1 MGKKSGKSHK
11 NKSKKSEKVVEK
23 VIEESDDEVA
33 SVEDV
38 EVEDEVIVDEH
49 LEAESADQS
58 NDEKVQESFETI
70 YNRML
75 ENISSSL
82 KLQKDINRDNKLLLK
97 LHNREIRLARKNRR
111 SKNSANRR
119 NVKSGFNKPTPVPEP
134 VAKLFDIE
142 AGTLLARTVVTKM
155 IYQYIRDNG
164 LQNPENKRQINPDSK
179 IKKLFQLSKGDTLSF
194 ENFQTHMKKLYP
206 PSKKDLEAKA
216 AKEAKSN
223 A

>member
-11 NKSKKSEKVVEK
+11 KSKKSEKIVEK
-23 VIEESDDEVA
+23 VIDESDDEVA

-38 EVEDEVIVDEH
+38 EIEDDSVVQETEDVE
-49 LEAESADQS
+49 QS
-58 NDEKVQESFETI
+58 GNEEKVQESFETVHS
-70 YNRML
+70 RML
-75 ENISSSL
+75 ENISTIL
-82 KLQKDINRDNKLLLK
+82 KLQKEVNRDNKLLQK

-111 SKNSANRR
+111 NKNSANRR
-119 NVKSGFNKPTPVPEP
+119 LVKSGFNKPTPVPEA

-142 AGTLLARTVVTKM
+142 DGTLLARTVVTKM

-164 LQNPENKRQINPDSK
+164 LQNPENKRQINPDKK
-179 IKKLFQLSKGDTLSF
+179 IKQLFQLQKGDTLSF

-216 AKEAKSN
+216 N